1 MLSGSK
7 LHLLLPKRFP
17 QRYVYR
23 EHSQD
28 IHKWFVIENL
38 NSLRNHTYTLHSL
51 FPPSEVCEEE
61 ECSPQV
67 FCLAITYMDRFLA
80 TTNIR
85 RLVIVLGDAKRPLQ
99 ITLSLRTFFIS
110 VNSLSDLV
118 VRSVCHNFIKKAGKL
133 YFQRSYQS
141 TCLKLSSNF
150 KDDILESLYA
160 SQY

>member
-85 RLVIVLGDAKRPLQ
+85 RLVIVLGDAKRPLL
-99 ITLSLRTFFIS
+99 ITFSVRKFIYHNSKFSKCLGWSVGLS
-110 VNSLSDLV
+110 
-118 VRSVCHNFIKKAGKL
+118 
-133 YFQRSYQS
+133 
-141 TCLKLSSNF
+141 
-150 KDDILESLYA
+150 
-160 SQY
+160 

>member
-85 RLVIVLGDAKRPLQ
+85 RLVIVLG
-99 ITLSLRTFFIS
+99 
-110 VNSLSDLV
+110 
-118 VRSVCHNFIKKAGKL
+118 
-133 YFQRSYQS
+133 
-141 TCLKLSSNF
+141 
-150 KDDILESLYA
+150 YA
-160 SQY
+160 SMNLAYFLYMPYNIRNKSPIKDNIDDFEKDLGLLCIYRGRLYCVYTS